1 MPIYEFKCLECG
13 EVSEFLVPGLS
24 AVNNLVCSVCGS
36 HNLEKLMSAPSLIKN
51 NTAVPGPTCC
61 GREER
66 CESPPCSTGE
76 RCQRH

>member
-13 EVSEFLVPGLS
+13 EVSEFLVPSLS
-24 AVNNLVCSVCGS
+24 AVSNLACSTCGS
-36 HNLEKLMSAPSLIKN
+36 HNLEKLISVPSLIKN
-51 NTAVPGPTCC
+51 NATVPGTTCC

-76 RCQRH
+76 RCQRP

>member
-13 EVSEFLVPGLS
+13 EVSEFLLPGLS
-24 AVNNLVCSVCGS
+24 AGRDLACSTCGS
-36 HNLEKLMSAPSLIKN
+36 HNLEKLISAPSLIKSN
-51 NTAVPGPTCC
+51 PTVPGTTCC

-76 RCQRH
+76 RCQRP